1 MSCILSLAASR
12 DTFDWSVGVDTVL
25 TLAALLSSS
34 LHSAAPGAPPQNVE
48 TRHTS
53 ESSLLVTWEAP
64 PVGQRNGDILGYKV
78 MYSRERDAEEGDAI
92 VKAINI
98 DNPTQRSVTIDN
110 LETYTRYRVR
120 VSAYTSRGEGPASP
134 TEVVRT
140 DEDGKTATHLSSS
153 SPCVLNILNIL
164 NHSLSSFRTFQ
175 HCPQSLLKPLYLHS
189 NFSLCFLVSALM
201 CTPQILLQFFS

>member
-1 MSCILSLAASR
+1 MIGR
-12 DTFDWSVGVDTVL
+12 SVGVDTVL
-25 TLAALLSSS
+25 TLAALSSSS
-34 LHSAAPGAPPQNVE
+34 LPSAAPGAPPQNVE

-64 PVGQRNGDILGYKV
+64 PVGQRNGEILGYKV

-92 VKAINI
+92 IKAINI

-140 DEDGKTATHLSSS
+140 DEDGKTATHSS
-153 SPCVLNILNIL
+153 SPCALNIL
-164 NHSLSSFRTFQ
+164 NHSFFVSNLPTLSSITSQ
-175 HCPQSLLKPLYLHS
+175 TSVVALKFFPL
-189 NFSLCFLVSALM
+189 FSCVSALM
-201 CTPQILLQFFS
+201 CTPQILLQFFSEAVANHCYKFSSTILV